1 MTTNPSPT
9 TQHFAAGPHQD
20 WPRLSEDAE
29 RYLDSPTAGTLPADI
44 PGGRH
49 PILDALEV
57 HPVNGTRATD
67 PVPDDFEVLYL
78 AAGCFW
84 GVERI
89 FWRQKG
95 VWATAVGYM
104 GGGNA
109 NPTYREVC
117 TGRTGHAETVAV
129 VYDPS
134 VTGEGGASL
143 IKTFFENHDSTRPNR
158 HGNDVGTQY
167 RSAIW
172 VTTPRQ
178 AEVASLLRGAWVTE
192 LERAVPGAR
201 CYTTIGEAGACFAQS
216 GGPFYLAEDYHQ
228 AYLEKN
234 PDGYCNHGPNG
245 VSCPVGI
252 LNMPAQVHIEPPR

>member
-20 WPRLSEDAE
+20 WPRLPEGAE

-49 PILDALEV
+49 PILDALEL

-67 PVPDDFEVLYL
+67 PVPTGFEVLYL

-89 FWRQKG
+89 FWRQEG

-129 VYDPS
+129 AYDPS

-158 HGNDVGTQY
+158 HGNDVG
-167 RSAIW
+167 
-172 VTTPRQ
+172 
-178 AEVASLLRGAWVTE
+178 
-192 LERAVPGAR
+192 
-201 CYTTIGEAGACFAQS
+201 
-216 GGPFYLAEDYHQ
+216 
-228 AYLEKN
+228 
-234 PDGYCNHGPNG
+234 
-245 VSCPVGI
+245 
-252 LNMPAQVHIEPPR
+252 